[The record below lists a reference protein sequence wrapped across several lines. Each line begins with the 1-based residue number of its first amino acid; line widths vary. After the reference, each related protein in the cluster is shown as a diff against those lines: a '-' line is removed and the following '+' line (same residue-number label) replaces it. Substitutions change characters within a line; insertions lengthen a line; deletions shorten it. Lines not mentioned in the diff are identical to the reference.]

1 MYQQN
6 VKPTH
11 EFVQNGNFVRKAGFV
26 KDIVSHCKKTLLEVP
41 DMPKSMKGW
50 SQTDAKKA
58 FEKVM
63 QNVAK
68 TKAKRSQNRAETG
81 SEKGPGRKSVQD
93 ATTSI
98 Y

>member
-1 MYQQN
+1 MYQTH
-6 VKPTH
+6 VKPIH
-11 EFVQNGNFVRKAGFV
+11 EFVQNGNLVRKAGFV
-26 KDIVSHCKKTLLEVP
+26 KKLLLLYKNTLLEVP
-41 DMPKSMKGW
+41 GMPKSMKGW
-50 SQTDAKKA
+50 SQTYVRNA
-58 FEKVM
+58 FGKVM
-63 QNVAK
+63 QKITK